1 MNTKN
6 IHFGSYY
13 GSFYRRT
20 QFFMRE
26 VFNKFEL
33 NFTDGVIL
41 NFIHE
46 HPGVIQDDIAYNLS
60 LDKAA
65 VARSLKALEKQGFLT
80 RDINENNQRTK
91 IVLPSKTSIKYKKSF
106 DKAMILWNQH
116 MMQDLNDQEQELVIG
131 IMEKMKNRAIA
142 ADMES
147 ILKELN

>member
-1 MNTKN
+1 MSIKN

-33 NFTDGVIL
+33 NFTDGIIL

-46 HPGVIQDDIAYNLS
+46 HPGVIQDDIAHNLS

-65 VARSLKALEKQGFLT
+65 VARSLKTLEKQGFLT

-91 IVLPSKTSIKYKKSF
+91 IVLPSKNSIKYKKAF
-106 DKAMILWNQH
+106 DKAMILWNQQ
-116 MMQDLNDQEQELVIG
+116 MMQDLTEQEQELVIV
-131 IMEKMKNRAIA
+131 IMEKMKNRAIS
-142 ADMES
+142 ADME
-147 ILKELN
+147 ILLKELD

>member
-1 MNTKN
+1 MSIKN

-33 NFTDGVIL
+33 NFTDGIIL

-46 HPGVIQDDIAYNLS
+46 HPGVIQDDIAHNLS

-65 VARSLKALEKQGFLT
+65 VARSLKTLEKQGFLT

-91 IVLPSKTSIKYKKSF
+91 IVLPSKNSIKYKKAF
-106 DKAMILWNQH
+106 DKAMILWNQQ
-116 MMQDLNDQEQELVIG
+116 MMQDLTEQEQELVIV
-131 IMEKMKNRAIA
+131 IMEKMKTRAIS
-142 ADMES
+142 ADME
-147 ILKELN
+147 ILLKELD